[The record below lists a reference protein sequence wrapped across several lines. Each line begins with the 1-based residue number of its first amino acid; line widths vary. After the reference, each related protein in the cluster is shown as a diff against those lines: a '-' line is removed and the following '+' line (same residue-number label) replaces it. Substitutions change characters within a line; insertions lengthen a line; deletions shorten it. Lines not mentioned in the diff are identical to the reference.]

1 MRLYPLI
8 VLLTLLVACSQRQS
22 IVLVNKTSSS
32 FYNQP
37 LVFKRADFNVEKKDF
52 LIFLDD
58 NENPIPAQFDDIDD
72 DGYWDEV
79 ALALN
84 FEPSEELQLVFQ
96 IVSERQLP
104 KFENMTAAHLG
115 YSPGRD
121 GQFNSVDENI
131 RPKNHLEL
139 VAFRT
144 YFDSRNG
151 KDTFGKTKPQLYASE
166 IGLKGSYHELQ
177 DWGMDILKVGNSLG
191 SGAIAILK
199 NDSIYR
205 LTDTENATFK
215 ILTQGPV
222 RTIIALSYEG
232 WKVADTT
239 YDLKETIH
247 IWAGKRHYQSELRLS
262 GNGQDT
268 LITGIV
274 NLKGMEAKTVDGMN
288 SKMLYTHG
296 KQSEN
301 KDILGMG
308 LIVPKDG
315 LIAFSAA
322 PEFGEG
328 VTNTYTALLK
338 PVNGVYQY
346 SFYVGW
352 ELENSKFKE
361 EQGFVNALKSET
373 TLLYNPIEMA
383 TQF

>member
-131 RPKNHLEL
+131 RPKNHLAQSLPYLYQYEGPGWESEL

-177 DWGMDILKVGNSLG
+177 DWG
-191 SGAIAILK
+191 
-199 NDSIYR
+199 
-205 LTDTENATFK
+205 
-215 ILTQGPV
+215 
-222 RTIIALSYEG
+222 
-232 WKVADTT
+232 
-239 YDLKETIH
+239 
-247 IWAGKRHYQSELRLS
+247 
-262 GNGQDT
+262 NG
-268 LITGIV
+268 
-274 NLKGMEAKTVDGMN
+274 
-288 SKMLYTHG
+288 H
-296 KQSEN
+296 
-301 KDILGMG
+301 
-308 LIVPKDG
+308 P
-315 LIAFSAA
+315 
-322 PEFGEG
+322 
-328 VTNTYTALLK
+328 
-338 PVNGVYQY
+338 
-346 SFYVGW
+346 
-352 ELENSKFKE
+352 
-361 EQGFVNALKSET
+361 
-373 TLLYNPIEMA
+373 
-383 TQF
+383 